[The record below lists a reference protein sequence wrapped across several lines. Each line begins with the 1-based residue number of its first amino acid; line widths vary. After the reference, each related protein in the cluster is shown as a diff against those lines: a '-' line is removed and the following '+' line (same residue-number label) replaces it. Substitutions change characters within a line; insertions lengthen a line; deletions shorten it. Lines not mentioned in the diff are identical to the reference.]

1 MKIKTFKI
9 SKNFSSK
16 YLASMPGVDKQQ
28 TNIWINLNRIR
39 QKEINSIEFEFWLKK
54 IETFRKLLAGICSQ
68 VTAHHLAPSLALCS
82 HVV

>member
-39 QKEINSIEFEFWLKK
+39 QKEINSIEFKFLLKNFKLSGKFWLGSVHK
-54 IETFRKLLAGICSQ
+54 
-68 VTAHHLAPSLALCS
+68 
-82 HVV
+82 

>member
-39 QKEINSIEFEFWLKK
+39 QKEINSIEFKFWLKK
-54 IETFRKLLAGICSQ
+54 LKLSGKFWLGWDLFTSDR
-68 VTAHHLAPSLALCS
+68 TSPRS
-82 HVV
+82 

>member
-39 QKEINSIEFEFWLKK
+39 QKEINSIEFKFWLKK
-54 IETFRKLLAGICSQ
+54 LKLSGKFWLGS
-68 VTAHHLAPSLALCS
+68 VHK
-82 HVV
+82 